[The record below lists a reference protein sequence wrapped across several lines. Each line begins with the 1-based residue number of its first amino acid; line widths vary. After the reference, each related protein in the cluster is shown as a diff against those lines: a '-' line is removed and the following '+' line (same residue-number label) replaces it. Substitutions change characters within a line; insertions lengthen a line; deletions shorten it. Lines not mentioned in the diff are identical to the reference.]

1 MPEVSEDT
9 CIKLDEIN
17 FGSSDVELL
26 LKKIPDTASVAADG
40 IPPFIIRNCANILAP
55 LVYVLFTWIIS
66 TRLWPNIWKQ
76 AYVIPFLKSGS
87 KIDVC
92 NYRGNS
98 ILPRL
103 FLVLEKIL
111 FNFIYNHVRDEL
123 SNAQHGFRCRRSTF
137 TQLLDKIDKVC
148 SSCDGNIDYYSV
160 YFDVQKAFDTVSH
173 NKLLFK
179 LRAFG
184 FDDAFIELFSSYL
197 PGRTQRVRI
206 NTSLSSFTAVP
217 SGVPQGSILGPL
229 LFWFNYPPQ
238 QNCVTH
244 KCHKQ
249 PVFFLMILT

>member
-1 MPEVSEDT
+1 MPEVSKDT
-9 CIKLDEIN
+9 CIKLDEVN
-17 FGSSDVELL
+17 FSSRDDELL

-40 IPPFIIRNCANILAP
+40 IPSFIIRNCAKILAP
-55 LVYVLFTWIIS
+55 LVYVLFACIIS

-76 AYVIPFLKSGS
+76 AYVIPFFKSGS

-103 FLVLEKIL
+103 SLVLEKIL

-137 TQLLDKIDKVC
+137 NQLLDKIDKVY

-173 NKLLFK
+173 NNLLLK

-184 FDDAFIELFSSYL
+184 FDDAFIELLSSYL

-206 NTSLSSFTAVP
+206 NTSLSSCTAVP

-229 LFWFNYPPQ
+229 LFWFNFPPQ

-244 KCHKQ
+244 KCHK
-249 PVFFLMILT
+249 